1 MHLLTIILLG
11 MFVKLINEQG
21 ENVVMNYEEIMD
33 KVVKKLKC
41 NVEEIGENFI
51 HNEINGKYC
60 TVPVND
66 WVTGFY
72 PGLLWEAYKYSK
84 YEKFKDIAISLED
97 KLDEAINNFDLPGH
111 DVGFVWLLTS
121 GINYKLTGNEKSKR
135 RLLNMATCLAGR
147 FNIKGNFIRAW
158 ESEEYKELVCGLAII
173 DCMMNIPLLFWAS
186 EETGDARFAHIANAH
201 AHTVLKYFID
211 EDGAVRHQCR
221 FNAKTGEFIEALGGQ
236 GYDST
241 SSWSRGAGWAI
252 YGFAMAYRY
261 TKKEEYLEAS
271 KKVAKFFISQIQDD
285 YIPAWDFRAPNK
297 EIKDTSAGA
306 LAASGMLELANFVD
320 DKEYFIENSKRILEE
335 MVINCSNLDNDNQA
349 ILNRATVHYPAGLN
363 IEVGIIYADYYF
375 VEALNKII
383 RDKYDLPW
391 E

>member
-1 MHLLTIILLG
+1 
-11 MFVKLINEQG
+11 
-21 ENVVMNYEEIMD
+21 MNYEEIMD
-33 KVVKKLKC
+33 KVVEKLKR
-41 NVEEIGENFI
+41 NVEDIGDNFV

-60 TVPVND
+60 IIPVND

-72 PGLLWEAYKYSK
+72 PGLLWELYNYSK
-84 YEKFKDIAISLED
+84 YEKFKETAIRLEI

-121 GINYKLTGNEKSKR
+121 GINYKLTGNKKSKR
-135 RLLNMATCLAGR
+135 RLINMATCLAGR

-158 ESEEYKELVCGLAII
+158 DCEDHNVFVQGLAII

-186 EETGDARFAHIANAH
+186 KETGDERFAHIANAH

-211 EDGAVRHQCR
+211 ADGAVRHQCR
-221 FNAKTGEFIEALGGQ
+221 FNIKTGEFIEVLGGQ
-236 GYDST
+236 GYSPG

-252 YGFAMAYRY
+252 YGFAIAYRY
-261 TKKEEYLEAS
+261 TQKKEYLEAS
-271 KKVAKFFISQIQDD
+271 KKVARFFISQIQND

-297 EIKDTSAGA
+297 EIKDASAGA
-306 LAASGMLELANFVD
+306 IAASGMLELANFVD
-320 DKEYFIENSKRILEE
+320 NKEDFINNAKKILNAL
-335 MVINCSNLDNDNQA
+335 VLNCSNLDNDNQA
-349 ILNRATVHYPAGLN
+349 ILTGSTSNYPAGIN

-383 RDKYDLPW
+383 KNKYDLPW